1 MGGGCVPVH
10 ERGRAMKFFSFLVRN
25 AAPTFAATSG
35 QWYGGTGQTGE
46 YLRYA
51 RAYTTNEI
59 IYASIDLLADS
70 AGEPQIVGRRYRR
83 ESPRPMTRTEM
94 RTYTKNLVAKGLSY
108 RAADERMIRN
118 GFYEK
123 VPNHPLVKLLNHP
136 NPLTSMGQFW
146 GTMVMDRYI
155 AGNAY
160 ALKVRYQ
167 DGPLRGKVAEL
178 WRLRPDRV
186 RIIPK
191 AGGIDGYEYSTGT
204 EKIVYPADDVV
215 HFKER
220 HPLNDYYGL
229 SPIAVIFERLAID
242 ENMRGFL
249 RTFYESG
256 GTGPGAVLSVKQKLT
271 QDQKDQIRER
281 YKQQFGTTTGFHHL
295 MVIDANEH
303 TYTPLGLN
311 RGLRDALPTE
321 IDGSQEARTAMVF
334 RIPGSII
341 GLRIG
346 YESSSYANK
355 RQDWQVFWDLTM
367 TPLLSDMD
375 DTLCLTMIHEFGGID
390 EVCFDLGDIRA
401 LQEDVDKV
409 QERHRKNFALGGIS
423 WEEFREG
430 IGFDPELG
438 EGTLL
443 IPSNMTPISIQRLE
457 DTAETEPEPPQIP
470 APPQEPQMDIVAEVH
485 CPHCNR
491 WIGRNLNVGGE
502 AYCPQHKGVPVVG
515 AEPKLLSISV
525 VRDEDGKVTSL
536 VGEA

>member
-1 MGGGCVPVH
+1 MGLIADAVRAITIRNKMPSFPTTGQWGGGI
-10 ERGRAMKFFSFLVRN
+10 
-25 AAPTFAATSG
+25 
-35 QWYGGTGQTGE
+35 GTQGE
-46 YLRYA
+46 YMRHA

-70 AGEPQIVGRRYRR
+70 AGEPQLVGRRYRR
-83 ESPRPMTRTEM
+83 ESPRQLNRLEM
-94 RTYTKNLVAKGLSY
+94 RSEIKNLVGRGLSY
-108 RAADERMIRN
+108 RDADARMIRN
-118 GFYEK
+118 GFYEP
-123 VPNHPLVKLLNHP
+123 VAGHPLVKLLNNP
-136 NPLTSMGQFW
+136 NPMTSRGQLW
-146 GTMVMDRYI
+146 GTVVMDRYI

-160 ALKVRYQ
+160 LLKVR
-167 DGPLRGKVAEL
+167 GPLGNVVEL

-186 RIIPK
+186 RIIPM
-191 AGGIDGYEYSTGT
+191 AGGIAGYEYNVGT
-204 EKIVYPADDVV
+204 EKVVYPTADVM

-271 QDQKDQIRER
+271 QDQKDQIRDR

-321 IDGSQEARTAMVF
+321 IDGSQEARIAMVF

-367 TPLLSDMD
+367 TPLLSDLD
-375 DTLCLTMIHEFGGID
+375 DVLNLGLASEFGGID
-390 EVCFDLGDIRA
+390 DVCFDLGDIRA
-401 LQEDVDKV
+401 LQEDVDKLHD
-409 QERHRKNFALGGIS
+409 RHRKNFAAGGET

-430 IGFDPELG
+430 IGFDPQVAT
-438 EGTLL
+438 GTLV
-443 IPSNMTPISIQRLE
+443 IPSNMTPISIRRLE
-457 DTAETEPEPPQIP
+457 NSADEEPVAPEPLQLP
-470 APPQEPQMDIVAEVH
+470 APDQGMAMAEVRH
-485 CPHCNR
+485 ACKD
-491 WIGRNLNVGGE
+491 GRRRLIARDVLGNPELWCEDCKTRFRPVADDQKVINL
-502 AYCPQHKGVPVVG
+502 
-515 AEPKLLSISV
+515 SV
-525 VRDEDGKVTSL
+525 VRDDDGRVAAL
-536 VGEA
+536 VGAAE